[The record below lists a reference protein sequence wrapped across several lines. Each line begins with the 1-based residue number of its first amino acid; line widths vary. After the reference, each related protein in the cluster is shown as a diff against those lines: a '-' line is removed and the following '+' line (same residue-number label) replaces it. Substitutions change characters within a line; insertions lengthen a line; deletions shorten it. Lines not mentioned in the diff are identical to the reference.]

1 VTELGP
7 GIYEQL
13 VTVGLR
19 AKLEEVARSL
29 PVDERPLST
38 ADAADRIS
46 WQLGRLIERALLDIG
61 DRDRVRIGLE
71 VARSLLER
79 MSEIVGIDDD
89 SAPASSGTVLHA
101 VFRRNPDGSAA
112 RIEPPL
118 IPVLDTT
125 LLTNAPGEPTL
136 WSQLRSEIE
145 SADQIDVV
153 MAFIRRSGIAPLLE
167 PLRRH
172 CADGKPL
179 RVLTT
184 TYTDST
190 EQRAIEQLVDL
201 GAVPA

>member
-1 VTELGP
+1 
-7 GIYEQL
+7 
-13 VTVGLR
+13 
-19 AKLEEVARSL
+19 
-29 PVDERPLST
+29 LST

-46 WQLGRLIERALLDIG
+46 WHLGRLIERALLDIG

-71 VARSLLER
+71 VARSLLDR
-79 MSEIVGIDDD
+79 LGEIVGIDDD
-89 SAPASSGTVLHA
+89 SALASSGTVLHA
-101 VFRRNPDGSAA
+101 VFRLNPDGSAA

-153 MAFIRRSGIAPLLE
+153 MAFIRRSGIAPLIE

-172 CADGKPL
+172 CAYGKPL

-184 TYTDST
+184 TYGFDAPVHTALELLDQLSDHDLPVGALALIDTITVT
-190 EQRAIEQLVDL
+190 EPQRAAFDR
-201 GAVPA
+201 AMTRP